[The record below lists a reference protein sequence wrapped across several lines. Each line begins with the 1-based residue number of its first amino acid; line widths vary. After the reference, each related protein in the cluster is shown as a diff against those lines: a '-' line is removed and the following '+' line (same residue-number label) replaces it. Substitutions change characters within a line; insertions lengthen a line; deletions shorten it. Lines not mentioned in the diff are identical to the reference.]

1 MNYIEL
7 VNRFWQCNEEHPIG
21 ASATSIYFY
30 LVHTC
35 NKLGWKDPFK
45 HSDRHIALTFDMS
58 VNTVRT
64 AKNILKQRSLIDFK
78 AGNPKGGKSLNSV
91 TVYSFSKMQY
101 VSNIDML
108 SDTLSATYP
117 DTYPD
122 TLSDTYPD
130 TINKQNKTKQE
141 RNNTLELD
149 VEIVDE
155 FGFEKLWDLYDKK
168 IGDKEKL
175 RKKWDKLSK
184 ADKAAVFEYLPKY
197 REAVPDKKFRKNL
210 ETFLNNKSWND
221 ELIYGDKRKTT
232 KSSAAA
238 DLPTEG
244 EFLEAIAAGIYNAN
258 Q

>member
-1 MNYIEL
+1 
-7 VNRFWQCNEEHPIG
+7 V
-21 ASATSIYFY
+21 
-30 LVHTC
+30 
-35 NKLGWKDPFK
+35 
-45 HSDRHIALTFDMS
+45 
-58 VNTVRT
+58 
-64 AKNILKQRSLIDFK
+64 
-78 AGNPKGGKSLNSV
+78 
-91 TVYSFSKMQY
+91 
-101 VSNIDML
+101 
-108 SDTLSATYP
+108 
-117 DTYPD
+117 
-122 TLSDTYPD
+122 
-130 TINKQNKTKQE
+130 
-141 RNNTLELD
+141 LD
-149 VEIVDE
+149 VEIIDE

-210 ETFLNNKSWND
+210 ETFLNNKSWNV

-232 KSSAAA
+232 KTSAAS